1 MTNLKKRCTTLILA
15 LLMFA
20 TVSFGVLLSVNKTV
34 VNASETVINPIA
46 KYEFKDKDNLG
57 KDSMGNYDME
67 YRRTWVADG
76 EGVLLNSY
84 TSVDEVNG
92 GVTFDESFCIS
103 QGKGND
109 MFADV
114 TAFTLCFEVKTMGT
128 ATEKWQHILGVGDTT
143 DDYGLYFNGRAI
155 KSVSTRPGQLRL
167 IANKVT
173 KTGVNAPKIYDG
185 ANEPTDYLKVV
196 ISAQPGGQLVAYLNG
211 SKVTLTSSTV
221 NLSANWKVCPETE
234 PTSGNRY
241 YFSIG
246 SSCYQ
251 DVANGNYV
259 AMSSKTAKASIRNVQ
274 FYDFAMDA
282 ACVSAYDTNG
292 YITTSDV
299 SNLNTITGAEVDFDA
314 NATSEELNSAMST
327 DEMLAKVNDANVTL
341 SLSNGSTV
349 QAPITWTKV
358 EQVEDKYFV
367 NGTFST
373 SKLGYANTI
382 GNTISYELP
391 VVEASLTAEIKGV
404 SVSTMGDFGLNFY
417 VTMPNGTQ
425 SATAKMAMD
434 GYEEIEVNGVY
445 VEKEDAYMFA
455 YPVAAKDF
463 DKDVTLTLTKI
474 NGEEIDYLV
483 NATYSVKAYAEK
495 VNDME
500 VDGAITQELKDLTSN
515 LNTYCEQAGV
525 YFAEDNLDVEKV
537 TENVVSSS
545 DLVEFKSTLSGE
557 DDNVVMVGASLV
569 LESKTRI
576 HVYFKSE
583 TDVVCKVNN
592 ETVQATAVEGQDG
605 LYVVAI
611 EVLAQNL
618 GDMYQIEIGGYSV
631 SYGAYSYIEACI
643 DNVEAPL
650 YNVLQALYDYGTAA
664 DVYFE

>member
-20 TVSFGVLLSVNKTV
+20 TVSLGVLLSVNKTV
-34 VNASETVINPIA
+34 VNASEVVINPIA

-67 YRRTWVADG
+67 YRRKWVQDG
-76 EGVLLNSY
+76 TGEILNTY
-84 TSVDEVNG
+84 VSVDEVNG
-92 GVTFDESFCIS
+92 GVTFDKSFCLAQDAES
-103 QGKGND
+103 N

-114 TAFTLCFEVKTMGT
+114 TAFTLCFEIITDKQT
-128 ATEKWQHILGVGDTT
+128 TEWAQYIGVGNSSDV
-143 DDYGLYFNGRAI
+143 FAFIGRNN
-155 KSVSTRPGQLRL
+155 TLPGQLRL
-167 IANKVT
+167 HTYNMLEWNGGTSNIY
-173 KTGVNAPKIYDG
+173 NAPKIPFATG
-185 ANEPTDYLKVV
+185 ESVQPTAYQKIVV
-196 ISAQPGGQLVAYLNG
+196 SVQPGGNMLVYLNG
-211 SKVTLTSSTV
+211 TLVTLKNPNASNQLWNTSIDEDWATATGKSFF
-221 NLSANWKVCPETE
+221 AI
-234 PTSGNRY
+234 GGRY
-241 YFSIG
+241 
-246 SSCYQ
+246 
-251 DVANGNYV
+251 NGAV
-259 AMSSKTAKASIRNVQ
+259 DRMTKGSIRNVQ

-327 DEMLAKVNDANVTL
+327 DEMLAKVNDANATL

-349 QAPITWTKV
+349 QTPITWNSV

-391 VVEASLTAEIKGV
+391 VIEASLTAEIKGV

-500 VDGAITQELKDLTSN
+500 VDGAITQELKDLTAN